1 MKNSTAIRKVDDLG
15 RFVLPRDMRK
25 KLNIRKGDYLELSV
39 ENDAINIRKF
49 SCIRD
54 LEVMANILIE
64 SIYEVYEM
72 DSVLMEGEEI
82 ISSRNSKNILGNIK
96 EEKYVASSIVHDGNE
111 VGRFIIFNI
120 EEEAKNLLALIV
132 LFIRKYLEE

>member
-1 MKNSTAIRKVDDLG
+1 MKNSVAIRKVDDLG

-39 ENDAINIRKF
+39 TEDVINIRKY

-64 SIYEVYEM
+64 SIYEVYEV
-72 DSVLMEGEEI
+72 DAVLMEGEEI
-82 ISSRNSKNILGNIK
+82 VSSRNKKNILKNIK
-96 EEKYVASSIVHDGNE
+96 EEKYLASSIVYDGQE
-111 VGRFIIFNI
+111 IGRFIIFSI
-120 EEEAKNLLALIV
+120 EEQMKELLSFVV
-132 LFIRKYLEE
+132 LFIKKYLEE